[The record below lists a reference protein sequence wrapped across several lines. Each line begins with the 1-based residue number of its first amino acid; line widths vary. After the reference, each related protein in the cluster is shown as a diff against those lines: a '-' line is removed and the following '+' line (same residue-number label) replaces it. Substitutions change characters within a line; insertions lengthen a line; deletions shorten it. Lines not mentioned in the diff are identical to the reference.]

1 MIRAG
6 LRHIAIIILLSTS
19 SWAQTS
25 FSVEADTNRILIGEQ
40 IRLQIKA
47 ELTGSDSI
55 QWPPLTDSLAA
66 FEIIKKGSIK
76 EEIRGEAK
84 ILKQEVWVTSFD
96 SGYAFIPALSARAG
110 DQILES
116 QAIGVMVGMP
126 EVEPQQDYYDIK
138 EPLDPPVNWWLV
150 AGLILALLV
159 LGVAIYFLIKRLQ
172 KRRSTGK
179 LPPEASMSPY
189 EWAMAQLDVLKN
201 DELWQQGEVKEYYSR
216 LTDILRLYIEKEM
229 GKPAMESTADEVI
242 DIISELKPGDELM
255 ERCESLMML
264 SVGVK
269 YARQTPGEKDHRESL
284 VTLEHFLE
292 AFKPEPEEKES
303 DVSVSV

>member
-1 MIRAG
+1 
-6 LRHIAIIILLSTS
+6 
-19 SWAQTS
+19 
-25 FSVEADTNRILIGEQ
+25 
-40 IRLQIKA
+40 
-47 ELTGSDSI
+47 
-55 QWPPLTDSLAA
+55 
-66 FEIIKKGSIK
+66 
-76 EEIRGEAK
+76 
-84 ILKQEVWVTSFD
+84 
-96 SGYAFIPALSARAG
+96 
-110 DQILES
+110 
-116 QAIGVMVGMP
+116 
-126 EVEPQQDYYDIK
+126 
-138 EPLDPPVNWWLV
+138 
-150 AGLILALLV
+150 
-159 LGVAIYFLIKRLQ
+159 
-172 KRRSTGK
+172 
-179 LPPEASMSPY
+179 MSPY

-269 YARQTPGEKDHRESL
+269 YARQTPDEKEHRESL
-284 VTLEHFLE
+284 NTLEHFLE